1 MSFDSLQFALF
12 FPTVVLLY
20 FLLPQRF
27 RLFLL
32 LPASYYFYM
41 SWRPE
46 YVVLIAL
53 STATAYWTGSALDKT
68 TDTAKRKSYVGIS
81 LVINLGILF
90 SFKYFNFLNGSIRS
104 FFQNL
109 GFTYPIPDLKFLL
122 PVGISFYTFQV
133 LSYTI
138 DVYRGH
144 TRHEKNWGVLALYV
158 SFFPQLVAGP
168 IERSN
173 RLLPQFF
180 RNVSFDAARV
190 SSGLRLMLWGFF
202 KKILIADRLSVLV
215 DQVYNNAGTYS
226 GWPLIIATYAFA
238 FQIYCDFSGYSD
250 IAIGAA
256 RVLGFD
262 LMTNFRQPYLS
273 RSVREFWTRWHISL
287 STWFRDYV
295 YIPLGGGR
303 VGTAKLYRNLA
314 VVFLLSG
321 LWHGAAWTFLVWGAL
336 HAALIIGSQVTKPV
350 RSRAGRILRLNKA
363 PAISN
368 ALRVLVTFHLVTF
381 AWIFFRANSLPDAF
395 HVIRTAF
402 SGLDEGI
409 TGNLGLDIVQLSI
422 AAAAVVVMEIVQS
435 LQAHGLLDRIR
446 RNSPVAVRWAV
457 YALVVLVLLNLR
469 TPIRSPFIYFQF

>member
-46 YVVLIAL
+46 YVVLIML
-53 STATAYWTGSALDKT
+53 STATAYWTGAAIDKT
-68 TDTAKRKSYVGIS
+68 SDISKRKRYVVLS
-81 LVINLGILF
+81 LVINLGILIT
-90 SFKYFNFLNGSIRS
+90 FKYFNFFNGSIRNL
-104 FFQNL
+104 FQNL
-109 GFTYPIPDLKFLL
+109 GFTYRVPDLKFLL

-144 TRHEKNWGVLALYV
+144 TRHEKNPGVLALYV

-215 DQVYNNAGTYS
+215 DQVYNNAGAYS
-226 GWPLIIATYAFA
+226 GGSLIIATYSFA

-262 LMTNFRQPYLS
+262 LMRNFRRPYFS

-303 VGTAKLYRNLA
+303 VGTAGLYRNLA

-321 LWHGAAWTFLVWGAL
+321 LWHGAAWTFLIWGAL
-336 HAALIIGSQVTKPV
+336 HAVLIIGSQITKPF
-350 RSRAGRILRLNKA
+350 RRRAGH
-363 PAISN
+363 
-368 ALRVLVTFHLVTF
+368 ALGLDRSPMVAHVLSVLITFHLVTF

-395 HVIRTAF
+395 HIVRNVF
-402 SGLDEGI
+402 SGWRGRGD
-409 TGNLGLDIVQLSI
+409 LGLDRIQLTIAIVAI
-422 AAAAVVVMEIVQS
+422 VVMEMVQG
-435 LQAHGLLDRIR
+435 LQANGVLNRLREK
-446 RNSPVAVRWAV
+446 SPVVVRWAV
-457 YALVVLVLLNLR
+457 YLLVVLALLNLR
-469 TPIRSPFIYFQF
+469 TPVRSPFIYFQF